1 MERYHR
7 LAIEQDSYSRESSS
21 FACGV
26 QKAPYLACLD
36 LAGPGTFTGN
46 FYSPSIDWTMRA
58 EDVNYRNVSD
68 MYLDDNAAGGR
79 NLFGI
84 DCSSAPGTS
93 GGTRHGD
100 GVVNSYDIGVLVFT
114 MFEDAPY
121 HRLPAAGRYEDVQT
135 VDQRPE
141 TQSRCSDN
149 HNRAEWQVELNNQ
162 SYCPP
167 SLEYNFRRQ
176 LDGPA
181 HRQLSESSLNITEE
195 SHGLAATHT
204 PGVTHTR
211 DEGFVRS
218 RFKGV
223 NSHGSWHSFE
233 FAPNIVPIIV
243 ELIINN
249 IWVDGRAQLSNAP
262 PPRDGAEVPISSEHF
277 QVRWSRTN
285 QQKQYAKTTPSNDPT
300 LPPELQRCKSI
311 VSGATGTRSII
322 GDTLSVRQEG
332 RGTPCPF
339 SIYLWVPVE
348 YSMVEYGRILAE
360 AESKNDTSNLLFVWA
375 KRGSTA
381 MTTTG
386 GVLLNPGSEYEQEAN
401 PPPPGSPPAPPSP
414 PPSPPPPSPPPI
426 PNSPPFTP
434 PANPPTPPATPPSQI
449 KEVNI
454 AQDFSVSGSD
464 SVDVVVEEL
473 SSQLEVIENAVRS
486 FVAKFTN
493 ANVNVFTNVG
503 TIQNESNATVN
514 PISELES
521 RRRLNEEVREC
532 SNGARLRVAIQFTE
546 AVEVEVIDMLKVAW
560 PSLVNSSNWK
570 STPCNEPDFDV
581 VILPQDTSTGSD
593 EDQTLLI
600 VALSTSGCILLC
612 CCAFV
617 AYASFGKSRNK
628 RDREVGKSKGRG
640 EYARGRYPM
649 GEGRGSVHTFE
660 TQQARR
666 NHIALESKKRQRN
679 GQTALAY
686 I

>member
-1 MERYHR
+1 M
-7 LAIEQDSYSRESSS
+7 
-21 FACGV
+21 
-26 QKAPYLACLD
+26 
-36 LAGPGTFTGN
+36 
-46 FYSPSIDWTMRA
+46 
-58 EDVNYRNVSD
+58 
-68 MYLDDNAAGGR
+68 
-79 NLFGI
+79 
-84 DCSSAPGTS
+84 
-93 GGTRHGD
+93 
-100 GVVNSYDIGVLVFT
+100 
-114 MFEDAPY
+114 
-121 HRLPAAGRYEDVQT
+121 
-135 VDQRPE
+135 
-141 TQSRCSDN
+141 
-149 HNRAEWQVELNNQ
+149 
-162 SYCPP
+162 
-167 SLEYNFRRQ
+167 
-176 LDGPA
+176 
-181 HRQLSESSLNITEE
+181 
-195 SHGLAATHT
+195 
-204 PGVTHTR
+204 
-211 DEGFVRS
+211 
-218 RFKGV
+218 
-223 NSHGSWHSFE
+223 
-233 FAPNIVPIIV
+233 
-243 ELIINN
+243 
-249 IWVDGRAQLSNAP
+249 
-262 PPRDGAEVPISSEHF
+262 
-277 QVRWSRTN
+277 
-285 QQKQYAKTTPSNDPT
+285 
-300 LPPELQRCKSI
+300 
-311 VSGATGTRSII
+311 
-322 GDTLSVRQEG
+322 
-332 RGTPCPF
+332 
-339 SIYLWVPVE
+339 
-348 YSMVEYGRILAE
+348 
-360 AESKNDTSNLLFVWA
+360 
-375 KRGSTA
+375 
-381 MTTTG
+381 
-386 GVLLNPGSEYEQEAN
+386 
-401 PPPPGSPPAPPSP
+401 
-414 PPSPPPPSPPPI
+414 
-426 PNSPPFTP
+426 
-434 PANPPTPPATPPSQI
+434 
-449 KEVNI
+449 
-454 AQDFSVSGSD
+454 
-464 SVDVVVEEL
+464 DVVVEEL